1 MHDILW
7 YYRGIC
13 ISLYY
18 LCLMVSSCIACLN
31 ILFFCVA
38 LLCIV
43 LYGIVLYFMVLWYI
57 ALFCFLRL
65 YFKVLFG
72 IVIWHC
78 MLHTL
83 NGLTWYY
90 LNLLHGIVWH
100 WGFIKWWAEAN
111 NFQCCPRA
119 EARGQH
125 WKLLAE
131 GHRLINSL

>member
-1 MHDILW
+1 
-7 YYRGIC
+7 
-13 ISLYY
+13 
-18 LCLMVSSCIACLN
+18 MVSSCIACLN

-57 ALFCFLRL
+57 AQFCFLRL

-100 WGFIKWWAEAN
+100 CKVLYGIGIALSST
-111 NFQCCPRA
+111 
-119 EARGQH
+119 
-125 WKLLAE
+125 LLCILHVIFAVYVV
-131 GHRLINSL
+131 LFV